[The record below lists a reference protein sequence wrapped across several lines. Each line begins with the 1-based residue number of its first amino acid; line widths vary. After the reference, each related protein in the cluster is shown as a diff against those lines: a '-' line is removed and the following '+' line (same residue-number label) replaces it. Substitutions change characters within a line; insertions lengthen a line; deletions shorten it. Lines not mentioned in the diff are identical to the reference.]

1 MVVRTDGKY
10 DPMGVRSS
18 FDNAREGRGRSKG
31 GPESLE
37 AVSKRW
43 QHRRWMAWTTFIFD
57 HLIILYIIFYTPAIA
72 AYESIINT
80 FFMLSGA
87 VLGAYIGFSTWDDV
101 EDKKKETELQKIDN
115 SKAFETQDPSE
126 VDET

>member
-1 MVVRTDGKY
+1 
-10 DPMGVRSS
+10 
-18 FDNAREGRGRSKG
+18 
-31 GPESLE
+31 
-37 AVSKRW
+37 
-43 QHRRWMAWTTFIFD
+43 MAWTTFIFD
-57 HLIILYIIFYTPAIA
+57 HLIILYIIFYTPAIE

-87 VLGAYIGFSTWDDV
+87 ILGAYIGFSTWDDV